1 MEAIVVFSV
10 HFLGSPSYIRNPY
23 LRSKLMEILFELTPE
38 REIEKG
44 GPATINRFEYIF
56 KNNEVTV
63 KHLVPS
69 LINLYVDI
77 ETTGSTTFLEKNLTF
92 F

>member
-1 MEAIVVFSV
+1 MEAVVVFSV

-38 REIEKG
+38 RESEKG
-44 GPATINRFEYIF
+44 LATNNRFEYIF

-63 KHLVPS
+63 RHLVPS

-77 ETTGSTTFLEKNLTF
+77 ETTGSKTPEIPPTNN
-92 F
+92 